1 MIIGKTPAIVRV
13 TTVKPGLAADI
24 LAAVATLHRGERDQ
38 ARDELEALWARVDP
52 DDQFHRC
59 VVAHY
64 LADAQGDP
72 AEELRFDQLALAAA
86 RRAAPADFDGRF
98 PGVTLASFLPSLHL
112 NLAADYE
119 RVGELTL
126 ARMHAAEAAE
136 SSRALPASPLGDLT
150 RDAIARITRRLG

>member
-1 MIIGKTPAIVRV
+1 M
-13 TTVKPGLAADI
+13 KPGLAADI
-24 LAAVATLHRGERDQ
+24 LAAIATLHRGEREQ
-38 ARDELEALWARVDP
+38 AQEELEAIWARVDP
-52 DDQFHRC
+52 DDHFHRC

-64 LADAQGDP
+64 LADAQTDP

-86 RRAAPADFDGRF
+86 RRAQPSDFDGRF
-98 PGVTLASFLPSLHL
+98 PGMTLASFFPSLHL

-126 ARMHAAEAAE
+126 ARMHAAEAQAA
-136 SSRALPASPLGDLT
+136 SAALPSSQLGDLT